1 MNSAYFSFETYSEFK
16 SHLEKVIELW
26 IINVFYDDTSMIIES
41 YHLKSL
47 APLMQSYENHNVC
60 RARRVG
66 FERSTKESRPPR
78 IRMTLL
84 DFSKT

>member
-60 RARRVG
+60 KARGIGV
-66 FERSTKESRPPR
+66 EKSTKESRPPR
-78 IRMTLL
+78 IRMTLSH
-84 DFSKT
+84 FPKT